1 MSNPNDT
8 TGNQTVRSSAQS
20 VGGQSGVIPNFHHLA
35 SHGPLALESYIHL
48 YLEGAAKSG
57 LDTTSGKRRTA

>member
-1 MSNPNDT
+1 MSNPIDT
-8 TGNQTVRSSAQS
+8 TGNQAVRSSAQS
-20 VGGQSGVIPNFHHLA
+20 LGGQSGVIPNFHHLA
-35 SHGPLALESYIHL
+35 SHGPVALESYIHL